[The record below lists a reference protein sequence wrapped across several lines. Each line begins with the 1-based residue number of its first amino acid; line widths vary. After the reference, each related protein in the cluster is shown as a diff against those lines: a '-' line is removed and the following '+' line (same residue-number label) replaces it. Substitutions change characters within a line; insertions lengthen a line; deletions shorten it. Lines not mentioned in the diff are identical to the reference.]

1 MFQFFGLVDEGR
13 GNSILDQGK
22 DLFWIEFPIKVIP
35 FYRCPIFL
43 YQSSQPILVLSFYF
57 SLAFLRWYLS
67 YNMMPMRR
75 RWIDTSKDYI
85 WICALVSL
93 HHIYSGSDLFAIP
106 ALLSSAAFDWPV
118 SVWVGGA
125 VRGKKFALF
134 YPIKTFSNVKSIR
147 GKQKYFSIPIEWI
160 LKQPENEISPI
171 SHTFRTGAAV
181 SGHPVSTHTP
191 TMANEQEQQQWQS
204 GTFHCRWPLLLI
216 IMVGAL

>member
-1 MFQFFGLVDEGR
+1 
-13 GNSILDQGK
+13 
-22 DLFWIEFPIKVIP
+22 
-35 FYRCPIFL
+35 
-43 YQSSQPILVLSFYF
+43 
-57 SLAFLRWYLS
+57 
-67 YNMMPMRR
+67 MRR

-216 IMVGAL
+216 IMVGALWTIHRYADISLVDTRYDKMVFLAGLCPPVILRLIVDPAVGKRSDQNHYHVWL